1 METVYMS
8 IRRPCLSTTSVPVAE
23 KEVVEA
29 GRESV
34 VIGII

>member
-1 METVYMS
+1 MG
-8 IRRPCLSTTSVPVAE
+8 IRRRCLSTTSVSVAE